1 MMPILWAW
9 KSIPSPTEILEQS
22 NDVNMTVNN
31 MQEAD
36 WPAVALILR
45 EGIATGDARFE
56 DTVPTWEEFDRTHL
70 DACRLVARSGDEV
83 LGWFVLGAISGRQV
97 YAGVTEVSIYIKAS
111 ARGQGIG
118 RTLLGA
124 GIEASEQAGIWMLQ
138 AGIFPENA
146 ASLALHQQCGFRT
159 VGMRERMGQMYGRWR
174 DVVLMERRSKVVG
187 V

>member
-9 KSIPSPTEILEQS
+9 KSIHSLTEMLEKGE
-22 NDVNMTVNN
+22 NVNITVDS
-31 MQEAD
+31 MQDAD
-36 WPAVALILR
+36 WPAIALIFR

-56 DTVPTWEEFDRTHL
+56 NTVPSWEEFDRAHL
-70 DACRLVARSGDEV
+70 DTCRLLARSGDEV
-83 LGWFVLGAISGRQV
+83 LAWFVLGAVSPRQV
-97 YAGVTEVSIYIKAS
+97 YAGVAEVSIYVKAS

-118 RTLLGA
+118 RTLLEA

-159 VGMRERMGQMYGRWR
+159 VGIRERMGQMSGRWR
-174 DVVLMERRSKVVG
+174 DVVLVERRSKVVG

>member
-1 MMPILWAW
+1 
-9 KSIPSPTEILEQS
+9 
-22 NDVNMTVNN
+22 VNITVDN
-31 MQEAD
+31 MQKED

-56 DTVPTWEEFDRTHL
+56 DFVPTWEEFDDAHL
-70 DACRLVARSGDEV
+70 DSCRLVARSHDGV
-83 LGWFVLGAISGRQV
+83 VGWIALGPTSKRAV
-97 YAGVTEVSIYIKAS
+97 YAGVAELSVYVKAS

-118 RTLLGA
+118 RTLLEA

-159 VGMRERMGQMYGRWR
+159 VGIRERVGQMNGCWR